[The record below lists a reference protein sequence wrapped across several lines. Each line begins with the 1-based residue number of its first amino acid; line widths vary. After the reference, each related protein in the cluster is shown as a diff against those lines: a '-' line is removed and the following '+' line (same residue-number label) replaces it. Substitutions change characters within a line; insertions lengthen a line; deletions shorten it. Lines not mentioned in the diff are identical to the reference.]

1 MNTLARKLT
10 LADIADQRA
19 YERERPEFRTHMLE
33 VRRRRRVALGTV
45 IAVSFESRD
54 TIRYQIQEMARAE
67 RLGTDTD
74 IQVELDTYNPLV
86 PEPGQL
92 CATLF
97 LELTSDEQM
106 HVWLPLL
113 VGIERHIA
121 IRLADGTEVRA
132 IPEAQHATQLTREHV
147 TSAVHYITF
156 DFDDRERDELAAG
169 GATLVIDHPAYRED
183 AELGDLTVRELLA
196 DLMPSPGG

>member
-1 MNTLARKLT
+1 MNTLSRKLT

-19 YERERPEFRTHMLE
+19 YERERPEFRAHMLE
-33 VRRRRRVALGTV
+33 ARRRRRVALGTV
-45 IAVSFESRD
+45 IAVAFESRD

-67 RLGTDTD
+67 RLGTDHD

-86 PEPGQL
+86 PDPGQL

-106 HVWLPLL
+106 RVWLPQL
-113 VGIERHIA
+113 VGIERHVV
-121 IRLADGTEVRA
+121 IRLGNGTEVRA
-132 IPEAQHATQLTREHV
+132 EPEAQHATQLTREHV

-156 DFDDRERDELAAG
+156 AFDDSERDELAAHG
-169 GATLVIDHPAYRED
+169 GILVIDHPAYREE
-183 AELGDLTVRELLA
+183 AELGDLTVRELLE